1 MTFRQ
6 ATAGQAYVR
15 THVRPFHSVHVVQEA
30 QRRRQGSMH
39 ITSPLQSPRFSIIIC
54 TYNRRTMILTAL
66 ASLRKQTFPY
76 KYFEILIIDNGSTDG
91 TFDAVQTY
99 IDMPHKKQGE
109 EVWRVQCLH
118 EACNGL
124 SHARKRGMEAATGEI
139 VVFLDDDIVVDSRFL
154 EQLHLAYTE
163 TGADAVGGCVKMY
176 WEDPRPYWLTDDFL
190 GMLGY
195 YMPFRTRS
203 KLTTAIHFSS
213 SCFSVKREVL
223 AKVGGFSHLLSKR
236 LNMPISADVA
246 DLCQR
251 LHQAGCALWYEPSA
265 YIGHRV
271 SQARLKRA
279 FFVGR
284 AYWQG
289 RAEILASYTDLAY
302 RHSLASYT
310 LAAALPSIL
319 PELATML
326 WIAFVHRPLLVLARK
341 SSSERLY
348 AMMAQARIWG
358 RIQQKFI
365 LSNHAPIMMDLPAV
379 LLVQGSKDDASL
391 LEQGLTAQS
400 VLCTTSI
407 ADIPLAWLWRHRAYQ
422 ERAVG
427 IIHLYHP
434 GALGLNSRQ
443 RQRLLFRLQLAR
455 CLGVRIVST
464 DTGGWWQSVCNLR
477 FSARR
482 HFEHTF
488 FTCSDVVYTFTPH
501 IEQLYPE
508 QRLRSRAYYIP
519 HPGMRG
525 TLLKRP
531 GSSQARVQLGFP
543 LSTEFIYLCFADMH
557 TEREVLSLID
567 AFSEMRTILFQK
579 EETADLEPRLALI
592 GTPRDKVNTQKILK
606 RAATN
611 SAIHLFLQ
619 RRDEDMLAYVEA
631 ANAVVL
637 PYFAT
642 RMAGVPELAMLFYS
656 YERLVIAADL
666 PRFQD
671 LLPPHAC
678 LLYDPN
684 SRSALVRAL
693 LTALRHK
700 EYRHSSKEAAALDS
714 GYGWQLYAQRLL
726 ESYKTLLPTKTG

>member
-6 ATAGQAYVR
+6 VAARQAYVR
-15 THVRPFHSVHVVQEA
+15 THVRPFHSIHVVQDA
-30 QRRRQGSMH
+30 QRRRQSGIH

-66 ASLRKQTFPY
+66 SSLRKQTFPY
-76 KYFEILIIDNGSTDG
+76 KYFEIIIIDNGSTDG

-99 IDMPHKKQGE
+99 IDMPYKKQGE
-109 EVWRVQCLH
+109 EILRVQCLH
-118 EACNGL
+118 EARNGL
-124 SHARKRGMEAATGEI
+124 SYARKTGLEAATGEI
-139 VVFLDDDIVVDSRFL
+139 VVFLDDDIVVDARFL

-163 TGADAVGGCVKMY
+163 TGADAVGGCIKMY

-195 YMPFRTRS
+195 YMPFRTRT
-203 KLTTAIHFSS
+203 KLTTALHFGS

-223 AKVGGFSHLLSKR
+223 SKVGGFSSLLSKR

-246 DLCQR
+246 NLCQR
-251 LHQAGCALWYEPSA
+251 LHQAGYALWYEPGA

-289 RAEILASYTDLAY
+289 RAEILASYTNQVSS
-302 RHSLASYT
+302 HNLASYT
-310 LAAALPSIL
+310 LAATLPSIL
-319 PELATML
+319 PELLTML
-326 WIAFVHRPLLVLARK
+326 CIAFIHRPLLVLARK

-348 AMMAQARIWG
+348 AMMAQSHIWG
-358 RIQQKFI
+358 RIRQKFI
-365 LSNHAPIMMDLPAV
+365 LSNHAPLLMNLPSV
-379 LLVQGSKDDASL
+379 LLVQGHKHDAAL
-391 LEQGLTAQS
+391 LEQGLRAQS
-400 VLCTTSI
+400 VLCTTSV

-427 IIHLYHP
+427 IIHLYRP
-434 GALGLNSRQ
+434 GTIGINSRQ
-443 RQRLLFRLQLAR
+443 RQRILFRLQLAR

-464 DTGGWWQSVCNLR
+464 DTGGWWQSVRNLR
-477 FSARR
+477 FHARR
-482 HFEHTF
+482 HFEHTLF
-488 FTCSDVVYTFTPH
+488 ACSDAVYTFTPN
-501 IEQLYPE
+501 IEQLYLE
-508 QRLRSRAYYIP
+508 QRLRRRAYYIP
-519 HPGMRG
+519 PPGMRG
-525 TLLKRP
+525 TLLRRP

-543 LSTEFIYLCFADMH
+543 LQTEFIYLCFADMH
-557 TEREVLSLID
+557 TEREVLSLIE
-567 AFSEMRTILFQK
+567 AFSELRTVLFQR
-579 EETADLEPRLALI
+579 EETAHLEPRLALI
-592 GTPRDKVNTQKILK
+592 GTPRDKENTQRILK

-631 ANAVVL
+631 TNALVM

-642 RMAGVPELAMLFYS
+642 RLAGVPELAQLFYS

-678 LLYDPN
+678 LLYDPA
-684 SRSALVRAL
+684 SRSALVRVLLAAL
-693 LTALRHK
+693 HHK

-726 ESYKTLLPTKTG
+726 ESYKTLLPPKTG

>member
-15 THVRPFHSVHVVQEA
+15 THTRPSHSIHLVQET

-66 ASLRKQTFPY
+66 ASLRKQTLPY
-76 KYFEILIIDNGSTDG
+76 KYFEIIIIDNGSTDG

-99 IDMPHKKQGE
+99 IDMPYKKQGE

-118 EACNGL
+118 ETRNGL
-124 SHARKRGMEAATGEI
+124 SHARKTGLEAATGEI
-139 VVFLDDDIVVDSRFL
+139 LVFLDDDIIVDSRFL

-163 TGADAVGGCVKMY
+163 TGADAVGGCVKIY

-195 YMPFRTRS
+195 FMPFHTRTR
-203 KLTTAIHFSS
+203 LTMAIHFSS

-223 AKVGGFSHLLSKR
+223 SKVGGFSHLLSKR

-246 DLCQR
+246 NLCQR
-251 LHQAGCALWYEPSA
+251 LYQAGYALWYEPA
-265 YIGHRV
+265 ACIGHRV

-289 RAEILASYTDLAY
+289 RAEILAAYTDLVY
-302 RHSLASYT
+302 HQNLASYT
-310 LAAALPSIL
+310 LAATLPSIL
-319 PELATML
+319 SELATML
-326 WIAFVHRPLLVLARK
+326 CIAFIHRPLLVLAKK

-348 AMMAQARIWG
+348 AMMAQSHIWG

-365 LSNHAPIMMDLPAV
+365 LSNHAPLLMDLPAV
-379 LLVQGSKDDASL
+379 LLVQGSESDARL

-422 ERAVG
+422 EQAVG
-427 IIHLYHP
+427 IIHLYRP
-434 GALGLNSRQ
+434 GAIGLNQRQ

-464 DTGGWWQSVCNLR
+464 DTGGWWQSVRSLR
-477 FSARR
+477 FVSQR
-482 HFEHTF
+482 HFEQKLF
-488 FTCSDVVYTFTPH
+488 AYSDVVYTFTPH
-501 IEQLYPE
+501 IEQLYVE
-508 QRLRSRAYYIP
+508 QRLRHRAYYIP

-543 LSTEFIYLCFADMH
+543 LQTEFIYLCFADMH
-557 TEREVLSLID
+557 TEREILALID

-579 EETADLEPRLALI
+579 EETAHLEPRLALI
-592 GTPRDKVNTQKILK
+592 GTPRDRTHTQKILK

-619 RRDEDMLAYVEA
+619 RREEDMLAYVEA
-631 ANAVVL
+631 TNAIVM

-642 RMAGVPELAMLFYS
+642 RLAGVPELALLFYS
-656 YERLVIAADL
+656 YERQVIAADL

-671 LLPPHAC
+671 LLPPHSC
-678 LLYDPN
+678 LLYDPT

-693 LTALRHK
+693 LAALQK
-700 EYRHSSKEAAALDS
+700 EYRHSSKEAMALDS